1 MRDAVFDNCSIIGS
15 FRVGAE
21 DAKIIGRAS
30 DVAPQKLTDLG
41 REKACRRTLIN
52 EAPTEAQ

>member
-1 MRDAVFDNCSIIGS
+1 MFDNCSIIGS